1 MYTKLDREPFQEPTM
16 SKIHEFTVPALG
28 KGEIRLA
35 DHVGK
40 VLLLVNTASECG
52 LTPQYEGLEALHK
65 RYASKGLVVI
75 GFPCNQFGHQEP
87 GNSDVIAN
95 FCQKNYGVTFPLSQK
110 IEVNGSFAHPLWKHL
125 KEEKRGFLWRKAIK
139 WNFTK
144 FLVDRKGNVV
154 KRFSPASKPEKIG
167 PEIEKLI

>member
-1 MYTKLDREPFQEPTM
+1 M
-16 SKIHEFTVPALG
+16 SPIYEFKVPALG

-40 VLLLVNTASECG
+40 VMLLVNTASECG
-52 LTPQYEGLEALHK
+52 LTPQYAGLEELH
-65 RYASKGLVVI
+65 RHYAPKGVSVI

-87 GNSDVIAN
+87 GNSEAIGA

-110 IEVNGSFAHPLWKHL
+110 IEVNGSFAHPLWKFL
-125 KEEKRGFLWRKAIK
+125 KAQKRGFLWRKSIK

-154 KRFSPASKPEKIG
+154 KRFAPTTKPQDIAKYIDQ
-167 PEIEKLI
+167 LV